1 MNFVK
6 KSAIAALC
14 LAGVLAVAQETKYTQ
29 QQVPNS
35 QDGVGATLQTLTELR
50 GVRYM
55 EFFLIG
61 SEPVDGNIKG
71 TCYNTTPYNRA
82 GGSTDSAPQP
92 IVDKLNP
99 ADLAKQYGVAK
110 VYLNPPRQWLLD
122 NIDIEAGKVR
132 EFGGLKAAWVA
143 VMNMPKGEWAPY
155 TTATIARK
163 SKFSFNKGTTV
174 YLVDDPNGTTYIM
187 KSVSPS
193 VDKSNTYE
201 NISAIA
207 SRLKLPDGWKYRT
220 AVLDKQLVLIPTS
233 GVATILKDNIDD
245 VYDITGPGYSNYKP

>member
-1 MNFVK
+1 MIK
-6 KSAIAALC
+6 KSVIAAL
-14 LAGVLAVAQETKYTQ
+14 VLSCVGAMAQETKYTA
-29 QQVPNS
+29 QQVPNP
-35 QDGVGATLQTLTELR
+35 QDGANAQLMHLKELR

-55 EFFLIG
+55 EFFLYG
-61 SEPVDGNIKG
+61 SEPVDGDIKG

-82 GGSTDSAPQP
+82 GSSTDSAPQA

-99 ADLAKQYGVAK
+99 ADLAKQYGVTK

-132 EFGGLKAAWVA
+132 DFGGLKAAWVA
-143 VMNMPKGEWAPY
+143 VMNMPKGEWTPY

-163 SKFSFNKGTTV
+163 SMFSFNKGTTV
-174 YLVDDPNGTTYIM
+174 YLVDDPKGTTYIM

-201 NISAIA
+201 NISTIA

-220 AVLDKQLVLIPTS
+220 AVLDKELVLIPTS

-245 VYDITGPGYSNYKP
+245 VYDITGPGYSNFKP